1 MFLDYCIIQ
10 FRINIVL
17 LWHQTN
23 QMSNQPEKIKV
34 LFRLRSLEMGGVPR
48 VVLDLLRNLPKDK
61 FDFTLMLNLYQG
73 ELIKDIPSDIKLI
86 VVEKGKEQMSSNP
99 MIQKLQ
105 LIWRRMKLEVYD
117 KFPSILYKIKVPE
130 KYDIE
135 VSPGYAEFDMVL
147 NSPDKKSRKLGWFH
161 TDVGYD
167 KDQQR
172 VLSRI
177 EKMKRFDFMIFGSKQ
192 TRQVIGDLYQVTYP
206 KSTVIY
212 NVIKVD
218 EVLKKADLFEHSF
231 QTDLPVFSSMGRL
244 HHRKGY
250 HTLMKVHRSLLDDGF
265 AHRIAVI
272 GGGNEMENLINQ
284 RKELNVEDSFLL
296 LDSQTNPYPYIKAS
310 DYFILPTQSESYPLV
325 IGEIMCMRKPIIST
339 NVGGIAEMIDD
350 GVDGVLIKYDEDEM
364 YESMKSFMT
373 NPELVQKIVAG
384 TVKAYNKFDEKE
396 IYRQVSE
403 VFEQQYQIKCKN
415 ERC

>member
-1 MFLDYCIIQ
+1 
-10 FRINIVL
+10 
-17 LWHQTN
+17 
-23 QMSNQPEKIKV
+23 MSNQPKKIKV

-73 ELIKDIPSDIKLI
+73 ELIKDIPADIKLI
-86 VVEKGKEQMSSNP
+86 VVENGKEQMSSNP
-99 MIQKLQ
+99 FIQKIQ
-105 LIWRRMKLEVYD
+105 LVWRRLKLEVYNQ
-117 KFPSILYKIKVPE
+117 FPSILYQLKVPE

-147 NSPDKKSRKLGWFH
+147 NSPDKSSRKIGWFH

-167 KDQQR
+167 KDKQR

-177 EKMKRFDFMIFGSKQ
+177 EKMKRFDFMIFGSQQ
-192 TRQVIGDLYQVTYP
+192 TRQVIDDLYQVTYP

-218 EVLKKADLFEHSF
+218 EVLKKADLFEYSYK
-231 QTDLPVFSSMGRL
+231 TDFPVFSSMGRL
-244 HHRKGY
+244 HSRKGY
-250 HTLMKVHRSLLDDGF
+250 HTLMKVHKQLLDDGF
-265 AHRIAVI
+265 KHIIAVI
-272 GGGNEMENLINQ
+272 GGGNEMENLMSQ

-325 IGEIMCMRKPIIST
+325 IGEVMCMQKPIIST
-339 NVGGIAEMIDD
+339 NVGGIAEMIED
-350 GVDGVLIKYDEDEM
+350 GVDGVLINYDEQEM
-364 YESMKSFMT
+364 YDAMKSFMT
-373 NPELVQKIVAG
+373 DQDLIQKITEG
-384 TVKAYNKFDEKE
+384 TATAYQKFDEQK
-396 IYRQVSE
+396 IYRKVSE
-403 VFEQQYQIKCKN
+403 VFEQQYQIKLEN
-415 ERC
+415 ERG

>member
-1 MFLDYCIIQ
+1 
-10 FRINIVL
+10 
-17 LWHQTN
+17 
-23 QMSNQPEKIKV
+23 MSNQPKKIKI

-73 ELIKDIPSDIKLI
+73 ELIKDIPADIKLI
-86 VVEKGKEQMSSNP
+86 VVENGKEQMSSNP
-99 MIQKLQ
+99 FIQKIQ
-105 LIWRRMKLEVYD
+105 LVWRRLKLEIYD
-117 KFPSILYKIKVPE
+117 QFPSILYRLKVPE
-130 KYDIE
+130 RYDIE

-147 NSPDKKSRKLGWFH
+147 NSPDKSSRKIGWFH

-167 KDQQR
+167 KDKQR

-192 TRQVIGDLYQVTYP
+192 TRQVIDDLYQVTYP

-218 EVLKKADLFEHSF
+218 EVLKKADLFEYSYK
-231 QTDLPVFSSMGRL
+231 TDFPVFSSMGRL
-244 HHRKGY
+244 HSRKGY
-250 HTLMKVHRSLLDDGF
+250 HTLMKVHKQLLDDGF
-265 AHRIAVI
+265 KHIIAVI
-272 GGGNEMENLINQ
+272 GGGNEMENLMSQ

-325 IGEIMCMRKPIIST
+325 IGEVMCMQKPIIST
-339 NVGGIAEMIDD
+339 NVGGIAEMIED
-350 GVDGVLIKYDEDEM
+350 GVDGVLINYDEQEM
-364 YESMKSFMT
+364 YDAMKSFMT
-373 NPELVQKIVAG
+373 DQDLIQKITEG
-384 TVKAYNKFDEKE
+384 TATAYQKFDEQK
-396 IYRQVSE
+396 IYRKVSE
-403 VFEQQYQIKCKN
+403 VFEQQYQIKLEN
-415 ERC
+415 ERG

>member
-1 MFLDYCIIQ
+1 
-10 FRINIVL
+10 
-17 LWHQTN
+17 
-23 QMSNQPEKIKV
+23 MSNQPKKIKV

-73 ELIKDIPSDIKLI
+73 ELIKDIPADIKLI
-86 VVEKGKEQMSSNP
+86 VVENGKEQMSSNP
-99 MIQKLQ
+99 FIQKIQ
-105 LIWRRMKLEVYD
+105 LVWRRLKLEVYNQ
-117 KFPSILYKIKVPE
+117 FPSILYQLKVPE

-147 NSPDKKSRKLGWFH
+147 NSPDKSSRKIGWFH

-167 KDQQR
+167 KDKQR

-192 TRQVIGDLYQVTYP
+192 TRQVIDDLYQVTYP

-218 EVLKKADLFEHSF
+218 EVLKKADLFEYSYK
-231 QTDLPVFSSMGRL
+231 TDFPVFSSMGRL
-244 HHRKGY
+244 HSRKGY
-250 HTLMKVHRSLLDDGF
+250 HTLMKVHKQLLDDGF
-265 AHRIAVI
+265 KHIIAVI
-272 GGGNEMENLINQ
+272 GGGNEMENLMSQ

-325 IGEIMCMRKPIIST
+325 IGEIMCMQKPIIST
-339 NVGGIAEMIDD
+339 NVGGIAEMIED
-350 GVDGVLIKYDEDEM
+350 GVDGVLINYDEQEM
-364 YESMKSFMT
+364 YDAMKSFMT
-373 NPELVQKIVAG
+373 DQDLIQKITEG
-384 TVKAYNKFDEKE
+384 TATAYQKFDEQK
-396 IYRQVSE
+396 IYRKVSE
-403 VFEQQYQIKCKN
+403 VFEQQYQIKLEN
-415 ERC
+415 ERG

>member
-1 MFLDYCIIQ
+1 
-10 FRINIVL
+10 
-17 LWHQTN
+17 
-23 QMSNQPEKIKV
+23 MSNQPKKIKV

-73 ELIKDIPSDIKLI
+73 ELIKDIPADIKLI
-86 VVEKGKEQMSSNP
+86 VVENGKEQMSSNP
-99 MIQKLQ
+99 FIQKIQ
-105 LIWRRMKLEVYD
+105 LVWRRLKLEVYNQ
-117 KFPSILYKIKVPE
+117 FPSILYQLKVPE

-147 NSPDKKSRKLGWFH
+147 NSPDKSSRKIGWFH

-167 KDQQR
+167 KDKQR

-192 TRQVIGDLYQVTYP
+192 TRQVIDDLYQVTYP

-218 EVLKKADLFEHSF
+218 EVLNKADLFEYSYK
-231 QTDLPVFSSMGRL
+231 TDFPVFSSMGRL
-244 HHRKGY
+244 HSRKGY
-250 HTLMKVHRSLLDDGF
+250 HTLMKVHKQLLDDGF
-265 AHRIAVI
+265 KHIIAVI
-272 GGGNEMENLINQ
+272 GGGNEMENLMSQ

-325 IGEIMCMRKPIIST
+325 IGEVMCMQKPIIST
-339 NVGGIAEMIDD
+339 NVGGIAEMIED
-350 GVDGVLIKYDEDEM
+350 GVDGVLINYDEQEM
-364 YESMKSFMT
+364 YDAMKSFMT
-373 NPELVQKIVAG
+373 DQDLIQKITEG
-384 TVKAYNKFDEKE
+384 TATAYQKFDEQK
-396 IYRQVSE
+396 IYRKVSE
-403 VFEQQYQIKCKN
+403 VFEQQYQIKLEN
-415 ERC
+415 ERG

>member
-1 MFLDYCIIQ
+1 
-10 FRINIVL
+10 
-17 LWHQTN
+17 
-23 QMSNQPEKIKV
+23 MSNQPKKIKV

-73 ELIKDIPSDIKLI
+73 ELIKDIPADIKLI
-86 VVEKGKEQMSSNP
+86 VVENGKEQMSSYP
-99 MIQKLQ
+99 FIQKIQ
-105 LIWRRMKLEVYD
+105 LVWRRLKLEVYNQ
-117 KFPSILYKIKVPE
+117 FPSILYQLKVPE

-147 NSPDKKSRKLGWFH
+147 NSPDKSSRKIGWFH

-167 KDQQR
+167 KDKQR

-177 EKMKRFDFMIFGSKQ
+177 EKMKRFDFMIFGSQQ
-192 TRQVIGDLYQVTYP
+192 TRQVIDDLYQVTYP

-218 EVLKKADLFEHSF
+218 EVLKKADLFEYSYK
-231 QTDLPVFSSMGRL
+231 TDFPVFSSMGRL
-244 HHRKGY
+244 HSRKGY
-250 HTLMKVHRSLLDDGF
+250 HTLMKVHKQLLDDGF
-265 AHRIAVI
+265 KHIIAVI
-272 GGGNEMENLINQ
+272 GGGNEMENLMSQ

-325 IGEIMCMRKPIIST
+325 IGEVMCMQKPIIST
-339 NVGGIAEMIDD
+339 NVGGIAEMIED
-350 GVDGVLIKYDEDEM
+350 GVDGVLINYDEQEM
-364 YESMKSFMT
+364 YDAMKSFMT
-373 NPELVQKIVAG
+373 DQDLIQKITEG
-384 TVKAYNKFDEKE
+384 TATAYQKFDEQK
-396 IYRQVSE
+396 IYRKVSE
-403 VFEQQYQIKCKN
+403 VFEQQYQIKLEN
-415 ERC
+415 ERG

>member
-1 MFLDYCIIQ
+1 MKNIIKA
-10 FRINIVL
+10 NNL
-17 LWHQTN
+17 N
-23 QMSNQPEKIKV
+23 MKIKV

-73 ELIKDIPSDIKLI
+73 ELLKEIPSDIKII
-86 VVEKGKEQMSSNP
+86 VIEKGKEQMSSNP
-99 MIQKLQ
+99 LIQKFQ
-105 LIWRRMKLEVYD
+105 LALRRLKLEIYD
-117 KFPSILYKIKVPE
+117 KFPSLLYKIKVPE

-135 VSPGYAEFDMVL
+135 VSPGHAEFDMVL
-147 NSPDKKSRKLGWFH
+147 NSPDKKSRKIGWFH

-167 KDQQR
+167 KDQKR

-177 EKMKRFDFMIFGSKQ
+177 NKMKRFDFMIFGSKQ
-192 TRQVIGDLYQVTYP
+192 TRQVIDDLYKVTYP

-218 EVLKKADLFEHSF
+218 EVLKKAELFTHNF
-231 QTDLPVFSSMGRL
+231 DKNVPVFSSMGRL
-244 HHRKGY
+244 HSRKGY
-250 HTLMKVHRSLLDDGF
+250 HTLMKVHKRLIDDGF
-265 AHRIAVI
+265 QHVIAVI
-272 GGGNEMENLINQ
+272 GGGNEMENLLNQ
-284 RKELNVEDSFLL
+284 RKELNVENTFLL

-325 IGEIMCMRKPIIST
+325 IGEVMCMNKPIIST
-339 NVGGIAEMIDD
+339 NVGGIAEMIED

-364 YESMKSFMT
+364 YNSMKDFLT
-373 NPELVQKIVAG
+373 NPGLVKRIIEG
-384 TVKAYNKFDEKE
+384 TENAHVKFDENE

-403 VFEQQYQIKCKN
+403 VFEQQYHLKLEN
-415 ERC
+415 ERH

>member
-1 MFLDYCIIQ
+1 
-10 FRINIVL
+10 
-17 LWHQTN
+17 
-23 QMSNQPEKIKV
+23 MSNQPKKIKV

-73 ELIKDIPSDIKLI
+73 ELIKDIPADIKLI

-99 MIQKLQ
+99 FIQKIQ
-105 LIWRRMKLEVYD
+105 LVWRRLKLEVYNQ
-117 KFPSILYKIKVPE
+117 FPSILYQLKVPE

-147 NSPDKKSRKLGWFH
+147 NSPDKSSRKIGWFH

-167 KDQQR
+167 KDKQR

-177 EKMKRFDFMIFGSKQ
+177 EKMKRFDFMIFGSQQ
-192 TRQVIGDLYQVTYP
+192 TRQVIDDLYQVTYP

-218 EVLKKADLFEHSF
+218 EVLKKADIFEYSYK
-231 QTDLPVFSSMGRL
+231 TDFPVFSSMGRL
-244 HHRKGY
+244 HSRKGY
-250 HTLMKVHRSLLDDGF
+250 HTLMKVHKQLLEDGF
-265 AHRIAVI
+265 KHIIAVI
-272 GGGNEMENLINQ
+272 GGGNEMENLMSQ

-325 IGEIMCMRKPIIST
+325 IGEIMCMQKPIIST
-339 NVGGIAEMIDD
+339 NVGGIAEMIED
-350 GVDGVLIKYDEDEM
+350 GVDGVLINYDEQEM
-364 YESMKSFMT
+364 YDAMKSFMT
-373 NPELVQKIVAG
+373 DQDLIQKITEG
-384 TVKAYNKFDEKE
+384 TATAYQKFNEQK
-396 IYRQVSE
+396 IYRKVSE
-403 VFEQQYQIKCKN
+403 VFEQQYQIKLEN
-415 ERC
+415 ERG

>member
-1 MFLDYCIIQ
+1 
-10 FRINIVL
+10 
-17 LWHQTN
+17 
-23 QMSNQPEKIKV
+23 MSNQPKKIKV

-73 ELIKDIPSDIKLI
+73 ELIKDIPADIKLI

-99 MIQKLQ
+99 FIQKIQ
-105 LIWRRMKLEVYD
+105 LVWRRLKLEVYNQ
-117 KFPSILYKIKVPE
+117 FPSILYQLKVPE

-147 NSPDKKSRKLGWFH
+147 NSPDKSSRKIGWFH

-167 KDQQR
+167 KDKQR

-192 TRQVIGDLYQVTYP
+192 TRQVIDDLYQVTYP

-218 EVLKKADLFEHSF
+218 EVLNKADLFEYSYK
-231 QTDLPVFSSMGRL
+231 TDFPVFSSMGRL
-244 HHRKGY
+244 HSRKGY
-250 HTLMKVHRSLLDDGF
+250 HTLMKVHKQLLDDGF
-265 AHRIAVI
+265 KHIIAVI
-272 GGGNEMENLINQ
+272 GGGNEMENLMSQ

-325 IGEIMCMRKPIIST
+325 IGEVMCMQKPIIST
-339 NVGGIAEMIDD
+339 NVGGIAEMIED
-350 GVDGVLIKYDEDEM
+350 GVDGVLINYDEQEM
-364 YESMKSFMT
+364 YDAMKSFMT
-373 NPELVQKIVAG
+373 DQDLIQKITEG
-384 TVKAYNKFDEKE
+384 TATAYQKFDEQK
-396 IYRQVSE
+396 IYRKVSE
-403 VFEQQYQIKCKN
+403 VFEQQYQIKLEN
-415 ERC
+415 ERG

>member
-1 MFLDYCIIQ
+1 MK
-10 FRINIVL
+10 
-17 LWHQTN
+17 
-23 QMSNQPEKIKV
+23 KIKV

-73 ELIKDIPSDIKLI
+73 ELIKDIPSDIKVI
-86 VVEKGKEQMSSNP
+86 IVEKGKEQMSSNP
-99 MIQKLQ
+99 FLQKIQMV
-105 LIWRRMKLEVYD
+105 WRRLKLEIYD
-117 KFPSILYKIKVPE
+117 KFPSILYQLKVKE
-130 KYDIE
+130 TYDIE

-147 NSPDKKSRKLGWFH
+147 NSPNKKSQKIGWFH

-167 KDQQR
+167 KDQKR

-192 TRQVIGDLYQVTYP
+192 TRQVIEDLYQVTYP

-218 EVLKKADLFEHSF
+218 EILKKAELFDYSYN
-231 QTDLPVFSSMGRL
+231 TDVPVFSSMGRL
-244 HHRKGY
+244 HSRKGY
-250 HTLMKVHRSLLDDGF
+250 HTLMQVHRQLLNDGF
-265 AHRIAVI
+265 SHKIAVI
-272 GGGNEMENLINQ
+272 GGGNEMENLLNQ
-284 RKELNVEDSFLL
+284 RKELGVEDSFLL

-339 NVGGIAEMIDD
+339 NVGGISEMIDD
-350 GVDGVLIKYDEDEM
+350 GKDGVLIRYDEKEM
-364 YESMKSFMT
+364 YDAMKQFMT
-373 NPELVQKIVAG
+373 DKALVNHIIEG
-384 TVKAYNKFDEKE
+384 TANAQEKFNEKE
-396 IYRQVSE
+396 IYRQVSM
-403 VFEQQYQIKCKN
+403 VFEHQYQLKLEN
-415 ERC
+415 ERS

>member
-1 MFLDYCIIQ
+1 
-10 FRINIVL
+10 
-17 LWHQTN
+17 
-23 QMSNQPEKIKV
+23 MSNQPKKIKV

-73 ELIKDIPSDIKLI
+73 ELIKDIPADIKLI
-86 VVEKGKEQMSSNP
+86 VVENGKEQMSSNP
-99 MIQKLQ
+99 FIQKIQ
-105 LIWRRMKLEVYD
+105 LVWRRLKLEVYNQ
-117 KFPSILYKIKVPE
+117 FPSILYQLKVPE

-147 NSPDKKSRKLGWFH
+147 NSPDKSSRKIGWFH

-167 KDQQR
+167 KDKQR

-192 TRQVIGDLYQVTYP
+192 TRQVIDDLYQVTYP

-218 EVLKKADLFEHSF
+218 EVLKKADLFEYSYK
-231 QTDLPVFSSMGRL
+231 TDFPVFSSMGRL
-244 HHRKGY
+244 HSRKGY
-250 HTLMKVHRSLLDDGF
+250 HTLMKVHKQLLDDGF
-265 AHRIAVI
+265 KHIIAVI
-272 GGGNEMENLINQ
+272 GGGNEMENLMSQ

-325 IGEIMCMRKPIIST
+325 IGEVMCMQKPIIST
-339 NVGGIAEMIDD
+339 NVGGIAEMIEN
-350 GVDGVLIKYDEDEM
+350 GVDGVLINYDEQEM
-364 YESMKSFMT
+364 YDAMKSFMT
-373 NPELVQKIVAG
+373 DQDLIQKITEG
-384 TVKAYNKFDEKE
+384 TATAYQKFDEQK
-396 IYRQVSE
+396 IYRKVSE
-403 VFEQQYQIKCKN
+403 VFEQQYQIKLEN
-415 ERC
+415 ERG